1 LTLIGL
7 LYYILNT
14 PVSVFR
20 FVIIYNPEPAM
31 RSRRS
36 LIKFLIPAVSLVFI
50 LSCEID
56 VPVTEIITA
65 RAALESAKM
74 FDAEKHAPEYIQKA
88 EEHLLKSHDFII
100 AEKSDEAKKS
110 ANDALAAALEAEKK
124 SLPPYASEKMK
135 ESEAAYISADQA
147 YAEKFSPDKFTGAGK
162 LNAEAKSFYENN
174 DFKKS
179 AEYSMKANELA
190 VDARNDSLQNS
201 SMVENEVTAA
211 ENKLTELK
219 KDKFSSAA
227 ESNLANAG
235 KSIDNAKKGMES
247 RDYKTSLNEID
258 TAKKELDRAAE
269 LIRKQKISSTIQ
281 SLRAEMKELQG
292 KSGSADVKQDL
303 DNAMLELNGAEA
315 ALEQNNITDAEL
327 KVAQA
332 EKLIRGSDVKMK
344 KNSALAA
351 IVKAE
356 KLLGEAREKDAE
368 NKYKDNL
375 DKAADVIVQGKSS
388 IDSGKFNDGI
398 ISAEEAEAI
407 ISAVLNS
414 MEAAAA
420 ELAVKAESDD
430 HGEGDI
436 DADAGEKDAAVIAEP
451 EKKVAP
457 DKTYVV
463 QWRKKNT
470 DCLWRI
476 AETVYKDAS
485 FWPAIYLANRDQ
497 IKDPDLIFPGQK
509 FIIPPKPQKKITYKE
524 VKEQIKE
531 KSK

>member
-1 LTLIGL
+1 
-7 LYYILNT
+7 
-14 PVSVFR
+14 
-20 FVIIYNPEPAM
+20 M
-31 RSRRS
+31 RSRKS
-36 LIKFLIPAVSLVFI
+36 LIKFLIPAISLVFI

-56 VPVTEIITA
+56 IPVTEIITA
-65 RAALESAKM
+65 RGAVEDAKK
-74 FDAEKHAPEYIQKA
+74 FDAERHAPDDIKKA
-88 EEHLLKSHDFII
+88 EDLLLKSHDYIV
-100 AEKSDEAKKS
+100 AKKGDEAKKS

-124 SLPPYASEKMK
+124 SLPPYAAEKMT
-135 ESEAAYISADQA
+135 ESEAAYSSADLA
-147 YAEKFSPDKFTGAGK
+147 YAEKFSPVKFAEAGK
-162 LNAEAKSFYENN
+162 LNVEAKSLYENN
-174 DFKKS
+174 DYKKS
-179 AEYSMKANELA
+179 AESAMKANELA
-190 VDARNDSLQNS
+190 VEARDESLQNS

-211 ENKLTELK
+211 ENKLAELK

-227 ESNLANAG
+227 ESNLAAAG
-235 KSIDNAKKGMES
+235 SSIDNAKNGMES
-247 RDYKTSLNEID
+247 RDYKTSLTEIE
-258 TAKKELDRAAE
+258 TAKKELDKAAE
-269 LIRKQKISSTIQ
+269 LIHKQKIFSAIQ

-292 KSGSADVKQDL
+292 KSSSADVKQDL
-303 DNAMLELNGAEA
+303 DNAMLELNGAET
-315 ALEQNNITDAEL
+315 ALEQNNITDAEV
-327 KVAQA
+327 KTAQA

-388 IDSGKFNDGI
+388 IDAGKFNDGI
-398 ISAEEAEAI
+398 TSAEEAEAI

-420 ELAVKAESDD
+420 DLAVKSEGDD
-430 HGEGDI
+430 HAEDTEAVKTGE
-436 DADAGEKDAAVIAEP
+436 DADAKGDAVIAEP
-451 EKKVAP
+451 EKKVEP
-457 DKTYVV
+457 DKIYVV